1 MTRHGHSSA
10 ATRPAVVLAAGGTGG
25 HLFPAQALAEVL
37 HERGY
42 VVHLMTDR
50 RGLDHSARFPAFMV
64 HVIPSATIVT
74 SKPLTVPGQL
84 LRLGQGFL
92 KARSALGK
100 IAPVAVVGFG
110 GYPSLPP
117 LVAALSLRLPVLLH
131 EQNALM
137 GKANR
142 FIAPHATAIA
152 TAFPEVALVP
162 EAARDRVTLVGNPVR
177 AAVLAASDRPY
188 QAPEADGEFN
198 LLVFGGSQGAR
209 IFSDI
214 VPPALAELPVATRRA
229 LRVVQQAREEDI
241 ARVQQGYAEAGIAVE
256 VKPFFT
262 DMAERIARAHLVICR
277 AGASTV
283 SELGVIGRPAIL
295 VPLAQSLEGDQ
306 MNNARQ
312 FVAAGGG
319 WLMEQSQF
327 TPERLTN
334 LLLNLRYDDRGLER
348 AAEGARQFGRPD
360 AAIRLAD
367 LLQAVAPASGTKS
380 FDPTSPIAAS
390 TAAGTAY
397 KEP

>member
-1 MTRHGHSSA
+1 MTRVNNTA
-10 ATRPAVVLAAGGTGG
+10 AADRPAVVLAAGGTGG

-37 HERGY
+37 GERGY
-42 VVHLMTDR
+42 VVHLMTDK
-50 RGLDHSARFPAFMV
+50 RGLDHSTRFPAFMV

-92 KARSALGK
+92 KARSTMGK
-100 IAPVAVVGFG
+100 LNPMAVVGFG

-117 LVAALSLRLPVLLH
+117 LVAALSRRLPVLLH

-142 FIAPHATAIA
+142 FIAPYATAIG

-162 EAARDRVTLVGNPVR
+162 EPARKRVTLVGNPVR
-177 AAVLAASDRPY
+177 SAVLAASHRPY
-188 QAPEADGEFN
+188 EHPSADGEFH

-214 VPPALAELPVATRRA
+214 VPKALSDLPAATRRA

-241 ARVQQGYAEAGIAVE
+241 ARVEAAYAEAGIAVE

-262 DMAERIARAHLVICR
+262 DMADRMAKAHLVIGR

-319 WLMEQSQF
+319 WLMEQATF
-327 TPERLTN
+327 TAERLTS
-334 LLLNLRYDDRGLER
+334 LLLTLRYDEAALVR
-348 AAEGARQFGRPD
+348 AADGARRFGRPD

-367 LLQAVAPASGTKS
+367 LLQSVAPARHAKS
-380 FDPTSPIAAS
+380 IDTSSPIAAQPATGS
-390 TAAGTAY
+390 RH